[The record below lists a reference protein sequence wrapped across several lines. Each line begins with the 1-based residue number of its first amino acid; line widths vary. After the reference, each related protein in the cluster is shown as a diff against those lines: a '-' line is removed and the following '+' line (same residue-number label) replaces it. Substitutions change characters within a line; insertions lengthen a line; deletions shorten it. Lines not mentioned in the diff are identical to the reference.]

1 MHAVIVKSELA
12 RASSKKEKF
21 VRNRISIIELSFV
34 MLSTVNGKKGDIINY
49 ICYLLTTVFCVT
61 PA

>member
-21 VRNRISIIELSFV
+21 DRNRISISELSFV
-34 MLSTVNGKKGDIINY
+34 MLSTGKRAI
-49 ICYLLTTVFCVT
+49 
-61 PA
+61 